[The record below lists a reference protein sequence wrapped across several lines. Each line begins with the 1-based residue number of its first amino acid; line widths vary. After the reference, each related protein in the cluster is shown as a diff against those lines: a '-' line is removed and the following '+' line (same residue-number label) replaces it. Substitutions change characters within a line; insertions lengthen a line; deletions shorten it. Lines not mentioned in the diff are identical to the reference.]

1 MHQREKIVT
10 RYIEDEM
17 KSSYLDYAMSVIV
30 GRALPDVRDGLK
42 PVHRRIFYAM
52 NQMGLS
58 PEKPYRKSAR
68 IVGEVMGKYHPHGDV
83 AIYDTIVRMA
93 QDFSLRYPLID
104 GQGNFGS
111 IDDDPPAAMRYTE
124 VKLSKIATEI
134 LRDIDKETV
143 DFSPN
148 FDDSLK
154 EPQVLPTAL
163 PNLLV
168 NGSSGIAV
176 GMATNIPPHNLGE
189 IVDGTIKVMENPEI
203 SIEELMQVIGGP
215 DFPTG
220 GIIFGQDGVR
230 EAYATGRGIITLRGK
245 ANIEKQPQGKE
256 KIIISE
262 IPYQINKKALLQ
274 KIAALVNEK
283 QIEGISDLRD
293 ESDRDGMRIVIDL
306 KRGEEASV
314 VINQLYKQT
323 QLQTTFGIIFLS
335 LINNQPQ
342 VLGIKSLIQ
351 HFIDFRREIVRK
363 RTDYELRKA
372 EDRAHILEGLKIAL
386 SRIDEVIATI
396 KASKGVPEARQALMT
411 KFSLSEIQAQAI
423 LDMRLQKLT
432 GLEQEKIEAE
442 YLELIKQI
450 ARLKFILENEPEI
463 LQIIKEELLG
473 LKEKYGDERRT
484 EIIEKGVQL
493 NIEDLIAEEE
503 MIITISHAGY
513 IKRLPVTTYRRQRRG
528 GRGLSGM
535 KTKEEDFVEHLF
547 IGGTHD
553 YILFFTNLGRVY
565 WLKVY
570 QIPEAGRLSKGR
582 AIVNL
587 LEVGKDEKVEAF
599 IPVKDFETGR
609 FLFMATK
616 KGVVKKTPL
625 SAYKHPR
632 AKGIVG
638 LGLGEGDELIQVE
651 VTTGQDEIILSA
663 SQGKSI
669 RFREEDVRPTGR
681 SARGVRG
688 ITLARNDEVV
698 GMAVVR
704 RGLTLLTVTANGY
717 GKRTELSNYR
727 TQKRGG
733 SGLIDI
739 KTTKRN
745 GEVVSAC
752 EVGDQ
757 DEFMIMTESGMV
769 IRTCASDISV
779 IGRNTQ
785 GVRLIRIDEEDQ
797 VVSIAPVRE

>member
-1 MHQREKIVT
+1 
-10 RYIEDEM
+10 
-17 KSSYLDYAMSVIV
+17 
-30 GRALPDVRDGLK
+30 
-42 PVHRRIFYAM
+42 
-52 NQMGLS
+52 

-68 IVGEVMGKYHPHGDV
+68 IVGEVMGKYHPHGDM
-83 AIYDTIVRMA
+83 AIYATIVRMA

-111 IDDDPPAAMRYTE
+111 IDEDPPAAMRYTE

-143 DFSPN
+143 DYSPN

-154 EPQVLPTAL
+154 EPLVLPTAL

-189 IVDGTIKVMENPEI
+189 IVDGTIKVMENPEL
-203 SIEELMQVIGGP
+203 SVQELMQIIPGP

-230 EAYATGRGIITLRGK
+230 DAYATGRGIITLRGK
-245 ANIEKQPQGKE
+245 ANTEKQPQGRE

-262 IPYQINKKALLQ
+262 IPYQISKKALLQ

-283 QIEGISDLRD
+283 KIEGISDLRD
-293 ESDRDGMRIVIDL
+293 ESDRDGMRIVVDV
-306 KRGEEASV
+306 KRGEETSV

-335 LINNQPQ
+335 LINNRPQ
-342 VLGIKSLIQ
+342 ILGIKPLIQ
-351 HFIDFRREIVRK
+351 HFIDFRQEIVRK
-363 RTDYELRKA
+363 RIEYELRKA
-372 EDRAHILEGLKIAL
+372 EARAHILEGLKIAL

-396 KASKGVPEARQALMT
+396 KASENVGEAREALIT

-423 LDMRLQKLT
+423 LDMKLQRLT

-442 YLELIKQI
+442 YLELIKAI

-463 LQIIKEELLG
+463 LQIIKEELLE
-473 LKEKYGDERRT
+473 LKEKYGDKRRT
-484 EIIEKGVQL
+484 DIIEKGVQL
-493 NIEDLIAEEE
+493 NMEDLIAEEE
-503 MIITISHAGY
+503 MIITISHTGY
-513 IKRLPVTTYRRQRRG
+513 IKRLPVTTYRKQRRG

-553 YILFFTNLGRVY
+553 YILFFTNLGRIY
-565 WLKVY
+565 WKKVY
-570 QIPEAGRLSKGR
+570 QIPEAGRLSKGK
-582 AIVNL
+582 AIVNF
-587 LEVGKDEKVEAF
+587 LEVGKDEKVKAF
-599 IPVKDFETGR
+599 IPVKDFEAGL

-616 KGVVKKTPL
+616 KGVVKKTLL
-625 SAYKHPR
+625 SAYKNPR
-632 AKGIVG
+632 ANGIIG
-638 LGLGEGDELIQVE
+638 LGLKEGDELIQVE
-651 VTTGQDEIILSA
+651 MTTGQDEIILSA
-663 SQGKSI
+663 SHGKSI
-669 RFREEDVRPTGR
+669 RFREEDIRPSGR
-681 SARGVRG
+681 AAKGVRG
-688 ITLARNDEVV
+688 ITLAKNDEVV

-739 KTTKRN
+739 KTTERN
-745 GEVVSAC
+745 GEVIRAC
-752 EVGDQ
+752 EMGDQ

-785 GVRLIRIDEEDQ
+785 GVRLIRINESDQ
-797 VVSIAPVRE
+797 VVGIAPVRE

>member
-1 MHQREKIVT
+1 
-10 RYIEDEM
+10 
-17 KSSYLDYAMSVIV
+17 
-30 GRALPDVRDGLK
+30 
-42 PVHRRIFYAM
+42 
-52 NQMGLS
+52 
-58 PEKPYRKSAR
+58 
-68 IVGEVMGKYHPHGDV
+68 MGKYHPHGDM

-124 VKLSKIATEI
+124 IKLSKIATEI

-148 FDDSLK
+148 FDNSLK
-154 EPQVLPTAL
+154 EPQVLPTVL

-176 GMATNIPPHNLGE
+176 GVATNVPPHNLGE
-189 IVDGTIKVMENPEI
+189 IVDGIIKVMENPQT
-203 SIEELMQVIGGP
+203 SVEELMEVIPGP

-220 GIIFGQDGVR
+220 GIIFGKDGVR
-230 EAYATGRGIITLRGK
+230 EAYITGRGLITLRGK
-245 ANIEKQPQGKE
+245 ANIEKLHSGRD

-274 KIAALVNEK
+274 KIASLVNEK
-283 QIEGISDLRD
+283 KIEGISDLRD
-293 ESDRDGMRIVIDL
+293 ESDRDGMRIVVDL

-314 VINQLYKQT
+314 VINQLYNQT

-335 LINNQPQ
+335 LINNRPQ
-342 VLGIKSLIQ
+342 VLGIKPLIQ
-351 HFIDFRREIVRK
+351 HFIDFRKEIVRK
-363 RTDYELRKA
+363 RTEYELTKA

-396 KASKGVPEARQALMT
+396 KASKSVPEARETLMSR
-411 KFSLSEIQAQAI
+411 FSLSEIQAQAI

-432 GLEQEKIEAE
+432 GLEQEKVEAE
-442 YLELIKQI
+442 YLEMIKQI

-463 LQIIKEELLG
+463 LQIIKDELLG
-473 LKEKYGDERRT
+473 LKENYGDERRT

-493 NIEDLIAEEE
+493 NIEDLITEEE
-503 MIITISHAGY
+503 MIITISHTGY
-513 IKRLPVTTYRRQRRG
+513 IKRLPITTYRKQRRG
-528 GRGLSGM
+528 GRGLAGM

-587 LEVGKDEKVEAF
+587 LEIGKDEKVEAF
-599 IPVKDFETGR
+599 MPVKDFESGH

-616 KGVVKKTPL
+616 KGVVKKTLL
-625 SAYKHPR
+625 SAYKNPR
-632 AKGIVG
+632 AKGIIG
-638 LGLGEGDELIQVE
+638 LGLEEGDELIQVE
-651 VTTGQDEIILSA
+651 MTTGQDEIILSTRE
-663 SQGKSI
+663 GKAI
-669 RFREEDVRPTGR
+669 RFRETDVRSTGR
-681 SARGVRG
+681 GACGVKG
-688 ITLARNDEVV
+688 ITLAKDDEVV

-717 GKRTELSNYR
+717 GKRTELSAYR

-739 KTTKRN
+739 KTTRRN
-745 GEVVSAC
+745 GEVIGAC

-785 GVRLIRIDEEDQ
+785 GVRLIKINDSDK

>member
-68 IVGEVMGKYHPHGDV
+68 IVGEVMGKYHPHGDM
-83 AIYDTIVRMA
+83 AIYATIVRMA

-143 DFSPN
+143 DYSPN

-154 EPQVLPTAL
+154 EPLVLPTAL

-189 IVDGTIKVMENPEI
+189 IVDGIIKVMENPEI
-203 SIEELMQVIGGP
+203 GAQELMRVIPGP

-230 EAYATGRGIITLRGK
+230 DAYATGRGIITLRGR
-245 ANIEKQPQGKE
+245 ANIEKQPQGRE

-262 IPYQINKKALLQ
+262 IPYQISKKALLQ

-283 QIEGISDLRD
+283 KIEGISDLRD
-293 ESDRDGMRIVIDL
+293 ESDRDGMRIVVDI
-306 KRGEEASV
+306 KRGEETSV
-314 VINQLYKQT
+314 VINQLYQQT

-342 VLGIKSLIQ
+342 VLGIKPLIQ
-351 HFIDFRREIVRK
+351 YFIDFRREIVRK
-363 RTDYELRKA
+363 RIEYDLRKA
-372 EDRAHILEGLKIAL
+372 EERAHILEGLKIAL

-396 KASKGVPEARQALMT
+396 KASKNVGEAREALVT

-423 LDMRLQKLT
+423 LDMKLQRLT

-463 LQIIKEELLG
+463 LQIIREELLG
-473 LKEKYGDERRT
+473 LKEKYGDDRRT

-493 NIEDLIAEEE
+493 NMEDLIAEEE
-503 MIITISHAGY
+503 MIITISHTGY
-513 IKRLPVTTYRRQRRG
+513 IKRLPVTTYRKQRRG

-553 YILFFTNLGRVY
+553 YILFFTNLGRIY

-570 QIPEAGRLSKGR
+570 QIPEAGRLSKGK

-587 LEVGKDEKVEAF
+587 LEVGKDEKVKAF
-599 IPVKDFETGR
+599 IPVKDFEAGR

-616 KGVVKKTPL
+616 KGVVKKTLL
-625 SAYKHPR
+625 SAYKNPR
-632 AKGIVG
+632 ANGIIG
-638 LGLGEGDELIQVE
+638 LGLKEGDELIQVE
-651 VTTGQDEIILSA
+651 MTTGQDEIILSA
-663 SQGKSI
+663 SGGKSI
-669 RFREEDVRPTGR
+669 RFREEDVRPSGR

-688 ITLARNDEVV
+688 ITLSKDNEVV

-739 KTTKRN
+739 KTTERN

-752 EVGDQ
+752 EMGDQ
-757 DEFMIMTESGMV
+757 DEFMVMTESGMV
-769 IRTCASDISV
+769 IRTSASDISV

-785 GVRLIRIDEEDQ
+785 GVRLIRIDKSDQ
-797 VVSIAPVRE
+797 VVSIAPVKE

>member
-68 IVGEVMGKYHPHGDV
+68 IVGEVMGKYHPHGDM
-83 AIYDTIVRMA
+83 AIYATIVRMA

-111 IDDDPPAAMRYTE
+111 IDEDPPAAMRYTE

-143 DFSPN
+143 DYSPN

-154 EPQVLPTAL
+154 EPLVLPTAL

-189 IVDGTIKVMENPEI
+189 IVDGTIKVMENPEL
-203 SIEELMQVIGGP
+203 SVQKLMQIIPGP

-230 EAYATGRGIITLRGK
+230 DAYATGRGIITLRGK
-245 ANIEKQPQGKE
+245 ANTEKQPQGRE

-262 IPYQINKKALLQ
+262 IPYQISKKALLQ

-283 QIEGISDLRD
+283 KIEGISDLRD
-293 ESDRDGMRIVIDL
+293 ESDRDGMRIVVDV
-306 KRGEEASV
+306 KRGEETSV

-335 LINNQPQ
+335 LINNRPQ
-342 VLGIKSLIQ
+342 ILGIKPLIQ
-351 HFIDFRREIVRK
+351 HFIDFRQEIVRK
-363 RTDYELRKA
+363 RIEYELRKA
-372 EDRAHILEGLKIAL
+372 EARAHILEGLKIAL

-396 KASKGVPEARQALMT
+396 KASENVGEAREALIT

-423 LDMRLQKLT
+423 LDMKLQRLT

-442 YLELIKQI
+442 YLELIKAI

-463 LQIIKEELLG
+463 LQIIKEELLE
-473 LKEKYGDERRT
+473 LKEKYGDKRRT
-484 EIIEKGVQL
+484 DIIEKGVQL
-493 NIEDLIAEEE
+493 NMEDLIAEEE
-503 MIITISHAGY
+503 MIITISHTGY
-513 IKRLPVTTYRRQRRG
+513 IKRLPVTTYRKQRRG

-553 YILFFTNLGRVY
+553 YILFFTNLGRIY
-565 WLKVY
+565 WKKVY
-570 QIPEAGRLSKGR
+570 QIPEAGRLSKGK
-582 AIVNL
+582 AIVNF
-587 LEVGKDEKVEAF
+587 LEVGKDEKVKAF
-599 IPVKDFETGR
+599 IPVKDFEAGL

-616 KGVVKKTPL
+616 KGVVKKTLL
-625 SAYKHPR
+625 SAYKNPR
-632 AKGIVG
+632 ANGIIG
-638 LGLGEGDELIQVE
+638 LGLKEGDELIQVE
-651 VTTGQDEIILSA
+651 MTTGQDEIILSA
-663 SQGKSI
+663 SHGKSI
-669 RFREEDVRPTGR
+669 RFREEDIRPSGR
-681 SARGVRG
+681 AAKGVRG
-688 ITLARNDEVV
+688 ITLAKNDEVV

-739 KTTKRN
+739 KTTERN
-745 GEVVSAC
+745 GEVIRAC
-752 EVGDQ
+752 EMGDQ

-785 GVRLIRIDEEDQ
+785 GVRLIRINESDQ
-797 VVSIAPVRE
+797 VVGIAPVRE

>member
-68 IVGEVMGKYHPHGDV
+68 IVGEVMGKYHPHGDM
-83 AIYDTIVRMA
+83 AIYATIVRMA

-111 IDDDPPAAMRYTE
+111 IDEDPPAAMRYTE

-143 DFSPN
+143 DYSPN

-154 EPQVLPTAL
+154 EPLVLPTAL

-189 IVDGTIKVMENPEI
+189 IVDGTIKVMENPEL
-203 SIEELMQVIGGP
+203 SVQELMQIIPGP

-230 EAYATGRGIITLRGK
+230 DAYATGRGIITLRGK
-245 ANIEKQPQGKE
+245 ANTEKQPQGRE

-262 IPYQINKKALLQ
+262 IPYQISKKALLQ

-283 QIEGISDLRD
+283 KIEGISDLRD
-293 ESDRDGMRIVIDL
+293 ESDRDGMRIVVDV
-306 KRGEEASV
+306 KRGEETSV

-335 LINNQPQ
+335 LINNRPQ
-342 VLGIKSLIQ
+342 ILGIKPLIQ
-351 HFIDFRREIVRK
+351 HFIDFRQEIVRK
-363 RTDYELRKA
+363 RIEYELRKA
-372 EDRAHILEGLKIAL
+372 EARAHILEGLKIAL

-396 KASKGVPEARQALMT
+396 KASENVGEAREALIT

-423 LDMRLQKLT
+423 LDMKLQRLT

-442 YLELIKQI
+442 YLELIKAI

-463 LQIIKEELLG
+463 LQIIKEELLE
-473 LKEKYGDERRT
+473 LKEKYGDKRRT
-484 EIIEKGVQL
+484 DIIEKGVQL
-493 NIEDLIAEEE
+493 NMEDLIAEEE
-503 MIITISHAGY
+503 MIITISHTGY
-513 IKRLPVTTYRRQRRG
+513 IKRLPVTTYRKQRRG

-553 YILFFTNLGRVY
+553 YILFFTNLGRIY
-565 WLKVY
+565 WKKVY
-570 QIPEAGRLSKGR
+570 QIPEAGRLSKGK
-582 AIVNL
+582 AIVNF
-587 LEVGKDEKVEAF
+587 LEVGKDEKVKAF
-599 IPVKDFETGR
+599 IPVKDFEAGL

-616 KGVVKKTPL
+616 KGVVKKTLL
-625 SAYKHPR
+625 SAYKNPR
-632 AKGIVG
+632 ANGIIG
-638 LGLGEGDELIQVE
+638 LGLKEGDELIQVE
-651 VTTGQDEIILSA
+651 MTTGQDEIILSA
-663 SQGKSI
+663 SHGKSI
-669 RFREEDVRPTGR
+669 RFREEDIRPSGR
-681 SARGVRG
+681 AAKGVRG
-688 ITLARNDEVV
+688 ITLAKNDEVV

-739 KTTKRN
+739 KTTERN
-745 GEVVSAC
+745 GEVIRAC
-752 EVGDQ
+752 EMGDQ

-785 GVRLIRIDEEDQ
+785 GVRLIRINESDQ
-797 VVSIAPVRE
+797 VVGIAPVRE